1 MDTVDYLTRNLYVHG
16 YIRVYSDTLQPLQP
30 HFLYAFIY
38 LYLFYNHQGYE
49 HLIFISCKTVF
60 IMCFTL
66 WVLLSVCVSTW
77 QKLVLKTPLTGAN
90 TTSTL
95 SSLSVHTFWPHS
107 VQAYSFCPLLLLNF
121 RQKLV
126 LHVPLGMLYI
136 MSLAL
141 SGAFIRV
148 TATSRTEKVAV

>member
-1 MDTVDYLTRNLYVHG
+1 MFYLVGPPVSLRVNMAKVGPEDTFNG
-16 YIRVYSDTLQPLQP
+16 S
-30 HFLYAFIY
+30 
-38 LYLFYNHQGYE
+38 N
-49 HLIFISCKTVF
+49 
-60 IMCFTL
+60 
-66 WVLLSVCVSTW
+66 
-77 QKLVLKTPLTGAN
+77 AN
-90 TTSTL
+90 TTSAL

-141 SGAFIRV
+141 SGAFIGV

>member
-1 MDTVDYLTRNLYVHG
+1 MFYLVGPPVSLRVNMAKVGPEDTFNRSN
-16 YIRVYSDTLQPLQP
+16 
-30 HFLYAFIY
+30 
-38 LYLFYNHQGYE
+38 
-49 HLIFISCKTVF
+49 
-60 IMCFTL
+60 
-66 WVLLSVCVSTW
+66 
-77 QKLVLKTPLTGAN
+77 AN